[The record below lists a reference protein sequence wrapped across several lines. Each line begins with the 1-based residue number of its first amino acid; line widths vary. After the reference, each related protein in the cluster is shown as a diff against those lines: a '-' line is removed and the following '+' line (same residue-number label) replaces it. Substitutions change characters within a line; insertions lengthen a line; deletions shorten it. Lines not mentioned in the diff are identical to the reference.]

1 MDAFSN
7 SENPII
13 PLGKLDILGC
23 RNRLPKV
30 FENLQYLDVQ
40 RTFFMKNHQIC
51 FIKPIQNRCDFRTL
65 KTYYSI
71 RNT

>member
-30 FENLQYLDVQ
+30 FENLQYLDD
-40 RTFFMKNHQIC
+40 RRAFFMKNHQ
-51 FIKPIQNRCDFRTL
+51 NML
-65 KTYYSI
+65 YKT
-71 RNT
+71 NTKSMRFSNSENLLFH